1 MYYGEVHGS
10 SCKLKDKLE
19 ISTENGTNSEKKE
32 AVLQSRKSKLYKKN
46 YNMLISVVKIFA

>member
-1 MYYGEVHGS
+1 MYYGEAHGS
-10 SCKLKDKLE
+10 SCKLNHG

-46 YNMLISVVKIFA
+46 YNMLILVVKIFA